1 MGSPMK
7 TTLTTSTSCCAT
19 RTRLAGFRGSE
30 NNHRFLGQSVCKKGW
45 ARLVQLGFGTVDRM
59 RRWARQGPAHRQN
72 DGRMCNGRPVDES
85 LSVDAWLQ
93 EIYESVAE
101 WMPAASNVAA
111 SAVPALTEWLAAP
124 AGPSVTTVTPG
135 RNGARY
141 LAHQSLQDLFHTYQN
156 QVTRTWQ
163 PPTRHSSASSRNGTG
178 SWCS

>member
-1 MGSPMK
+1 
-7 TTLTTSTSCCAT
+7 
-19 RTRLAGFRGSE
+19 
-30 NNHRFLGQSVCKKGW
+30 
-45 ARLVQLGFGTVDRM
+45 M
-59 RRWARQGPAHRQN
+59 RRWARQGLAHRQN

-111 SAVPALTEWLAAP
+111 SAVPALSEWLAAP

-141 LAHQSLQDLFHTYQN
+141 LAHQSLQDLFYTHTPKPSALGCGSLLHDI
-156 QVTRTWQ
+156 
-163 PPTRHSSASSRNGTG
+163 PPHLQKEMEQEAGVREGR
-178 SWCS
+178 